1 MLEQRV
7 QGKGRSLCTLDR
19 IVMPL
24 EDAPTTA
31 LAEKNEFVR
40 GICTAQEEKAPNCVR
55 FINIVASS
63 SKYDALGSVRNPHL
77 VFIRP
82 IYKPLYREIKW
93 RQNNVISDHNTL
105 HVHGDPWNW

>member
-40 GICTAQEEKAPNCVR
+40 GILHCSRREGAQLELCSIHQHCGKQLQ
-55 FINIVASS
+55 I
-63 SKYDALGSVRNPHL
+63 
-77 VFIRP
+77 
-82 IYKPLYREIKW
+82 
-93 RQNNVISDHNTL
+93 
-105 HVHGDPWNW
+105 